1 MKSIVSILIFL
12 AGITITFEMLHFF
25 KWNSE
30 GSGAL
35 FAVLMVLFGVLI
47 TTVGFLQIKKD
58 LDDKKQSKE

>member
-1 MKSIVSILIFL
+1 
-12 AGITITFEMLHFF
+12 MLHLF

-35 FAVLMVLFGVLI
+35 FAVFMVLFGVLI

-58 LDDKKQSKE
+58 LDDKKKSKE

>member
-12 AGITITFEMLHFF
+12 AGITITFEMLHLF

-35 FAVLMVLFGVLI
+35 FAVFMVLFGVLI
-47 TTVGFLQIKKD
+47 TAVGFLQIKND
-58 LDDKKQSKE
+58 LNDKKQSKE